1 MNPDKSSRRAA
12 AASDRDTPH
21 ENALPL
27 LWRDTRTLL
36 AVMVAGEF
44 LAAILTLALETP
56 NMLDRFAVV
65 SLATQVVV
73 LLTVISL
80 YVARRPLAPLPAP
93 TAAYIAFSLMLAS
106 TVVVAVVTR
115 YVFEPVVQLSPRE
128 WHSLVWRSVGIVAIA
143 GSLGLLSLQNH
154 WRSKQLALEAKQAQL
169 ESLKARVHPHFLF
182 NALNTAVA
190 LVHQQPDK
198 AETVLLGL
206 AELVRTA
213 LAKPQVVELR
223 DEIDIT
229 KAYLDIESLRFG
241 DRLRVQWSLPPELP
255 RVKVPALSL
264 QPLVE
269 NAIHHSIERV
279 ERGGTVDIALES
291 DPDWILIRVRSP
303 LVLGSE
309 RSTPGHGVGVRA
321 AQARVDALTNG
332 AGRVETQTV
341 GEHYV
346 ATVRLP
352 RPRPANSRTQVTTR

>member
-1 MNPDKSSRRAA
+1 M
-12 AASDRDTPH
+12 
-21 ENALPL
+21 PL
-27 LWRDTRTLL
+27 LWRDSRTLL

-73 LLTVISL
+73 LLTVILLYAARTRLARLPSSSAA
-80 YVARRPLAPLPAP
+80 YVA
-93 TAAYIAFSLMLAS
+93 FCLMLAT
-106 TVVVAVVTR
+106 TVAVAVVTR
-115 YVFEPVVQLSPRE
+115 YVFEPVVQLSPTA

-154 WRSKQLALEAKQAQL
+154 WRLKELALETKQAQL

-182 NALNTAVA
+182 NTLNTAIA
-190 LVHQQPDK
+190 LVHQAPDK
-198 AETVLLGL
+198 AESVLLGL
-206 AELVRTA
+206 SELVRMA

-223 DEIDIT
+223 DEIEVT
-229 KAYLDIESLRFG
+229 RAYLDIESLRFG
-241 DRLRVQWSLPPELP
+241 DRLRVNWSLPPDLP

-269 NAIHHSIERV
+269 NAIHHSVERV
-279 ERGGTVDIALES
+279 ERGGTIDIALES
-291 DPDWILIRVRSP
+291 DPEWIVIRVRSP
-303 LVLGSE
+303 LVLGKE

-332 AGRVETQTV
+332 TGRIETQTV

-352 RPRPANSRTQVTTR
+352 RPRPANALIR